1 MEKILL
7 LILLSTSNMNSSRGL
22 FSINEY
28 INSMEIDIQYTEEK
42 IRLAKKITPLM
53 PIEYINPINRSIY
66 ITESL
71 VKILEL
77 KDYTSRSINPIQA
90 THIPIEDN
98 KERINRIVSVIQK
111 EVPKSNINKIGSI
124 LELVTNIDKYKK
136 MFEIINTFTK
146 NQNLSKDTN
155 KLLKM
160 VEPMMKGKED
170 TDGEG
175 SLDIEKI
182 MNIISVLNKSKE
194 KSDKN
199 QDIPQNT
206 QNKNESKTII
216 AKLDLKEDN
225 NHKELKIFEETEN
238 PNEKEMPNEI

>member
-1 MEKILL
+1 
-7 LILLSTSNMNSSRGL
+7 
-22 FSINEY
+22 
-28 INSMEIDIQYTEEK
+28 
-42 IRLAKKITPLM
+42 
-53 PIEYINPINRSIY
+53 
-66 ITESL
+66 
-71 VKILEL
+71 
-77 KDYTSRSINPIQA
+77 
-90 THIPIEDN
+90 
-98 KERINRIVSVIQK
+98 
-111 EVPKSNINKIGSI
+111 
-124 LELVTNIDKYKK
+124 